1 MNFYNVPRGTFLT
14 KNGMKIKDWFLSKE
28 DFEVK
33 EVSEGIL
40 QTQNI
45 PSNISK
51 YYESDAYLSHTNA
64 KKSIIGI
71 LYAVIQ
77 KMNLNYKYKMISNYS
92 RNGKLLDYGCGN
104 GVFLQ
109 YMNVK
114 GFEVKGFEPNEVARN
129 QAKEFGITLIDS
141 LETDERFDV
150 ITLFHV
156 LEHISNPKEIL
167 QKLKSLLNEN
177 GKLIIAVPNY
187 KSFDA
192 KYYKEFWA
200 AYDVPRHIFHYSKN
214 GAIQFFRKNN
224 FYLDKIY
231 PLPFD
236 SFFIAMM
243 SANYQQSILQKM
255 LFPVIGSISN
265 LKAMKTGN
273 WSSLVYILK
282 NNN

>member
-1 MNFYNVPRGTFLT
+1 MRV
-14 KNGMKIKDWFLSKE
+14 KDWFLSKE
-28 DFEVK
+28 SFELI
-33 EVSEGIL
+33 EISEGIL

-45 PSNISK
+45 PNDISK
-51 YYESDAYLSHTNA
+51 YYESDEYLSHTNTR
-64 KKSIIGI
+64 KSVMGK
-71 LYAVIQ
+71 LYSIVQ
-77 KMNLNYKYKMISNYS
+77 KMNLNYKYKMISSYS

-104 GVFLQ
+104 GIFLQ
-109 YMNVK
+109 FMKEK
-114 GFEVKGFEPNEVARN
+114 GFDVKGFEPNEIARN

-156 LEHISNPKEIL
+156 LEHISNPEEIL
-167 QKLKSLLNEN
+167 QKIKSLLNEN
-177 GKLIIAVPNY
+177 GKLIIAIPNY